1 VRADPDPSQDARPSR
16 RRLPLLALL
25 AWTIFAFAIPRF
37 VEPLNVADVL
47 AFPLGFFMAAQGS
60 LIAFLVIAVLSAR
73 RQERIDAA
81 EAQEQ

>member
-1 VRADPDPSQDARPSR
+1 MRADPDPSQDARPSR
-16 RRLPLLALL
+16 RGLPLAALL
-25 AWTIFAFAIPRF
+25 AWALFAFAIPRF
-37 VEPLNVADVL
+37 VEPLNAADVL